1 LEKNPEIIGKYW
13 KSSRAPVPDGAGRH
27 LISTFLGKN
36 WNEGRVGRALER
48 LHLYDNGLSRK
59 AGEMLGRLE
68 RGEAHRPKK
77 LPNDGKLS
85 EFNQVLKDTETSTQ
99 DASRWQKIAE
109 IPEERFEVRGL
120 YFEAWSLV
128 RLQDKTMEKGH
139 RENGLGASWNI
150 MSPAA

>member
-1 LEKNPEIIGKYW
+1 MKL
-13 KSSRAPVPDGAGRH
+13 RA
-27 LISTFLGKN
+27 
-36 WNEGRVGRALER
+36 E
-48 LHLYDNGLSRK
+48 RK

-120 YFEAWSLV
+120 YFEAGSLV
-128 RLQDKTMEKGH
+128 EWQEKTIARK
-139 RENGLGASWNI
+139 EN
-150 MSPAA
+150 